1 MSMIN
6 LRKRDIILLVV
17 SFTIIAIAITFCLIY
32 WDIVIDLFKK
42 LVSGTEIMK
51 EYVLSLGWVG
61 VASAMLIIIICF
73 FFPFISSLPVQIA
86 CGITYG
92 LLKGTLIV
100 SAAYAIASQ
109 LLFLFKQD
117 FKIFMTKKQKEKQ
130 MELDEKIKNSKRSMT
145 MIMLIAYLVPFI
157 PFLIISSIAASGLKY
172 WKYFLF
178 TVFGPILE
186 VIVTLFLGQALLN
199 TSPVASVVTLV
210 LIIAIVVLSIIFKD
224 KIVDFVFVE
233 RKKQD
238 GREN

>member
-17 SFTIIAIAITFCLIY
+17 TFIVIAIAITFCLIY

-61 VASAMLIIIICF
+61 LASAMLIIIICF

-117 FKIFMTKKQKEKQ
+117 FKLFMTKKQKEKQ

>member
-117 FKIFMTKKQKEKQ
+117 FKLFMTKKQKEKQ

>member
-1 MSMIN
+1 
-6 LRKRDIILLVV
+6 
-17 SFTIIAIAITFCLIY
+17 
-32 WDIVIDLFKK
+32 
-42 LVSGTEIMK
+42 
-51 EYVLSLGWVG
+51 
-61 VASAMLIIIICF
+61 
-73 FFPFISSLPVQIA
+73 
-86 CGITYG
+86 
-92 LLKGTLIV
+92 
-100 SAAYAIASQ
+100 
-109 LLFLFKQD
+109 
-117 FKIFMTKKQKEKQ
+117 
-130 MELDEKIKNSKRSMT
+130 

-238 GREN
+238 GRED